1 MRSSSESKPMPIA
14 KSREHDNFGGVFGP
28 IRRLC
33 WSFAEW
39 IQMDAVFEAQF
50 NEEVIDRGRPD
61 I

>member
-1 MRSSSESKPMPIA
+1 MPIA